1 MRLFKTLKSKIGN
14 ALIPVIGTILALTIL
29 AGSVVAVALN
39 SSKIVY
45 RQNRLE
51 KQNDGR
57 EILYIASKWFSQQL
71 NDGVDES
78 AAKAQIKEVFEYIQ
92 ITKEYDS
99 TTGEPIYYL
108 WYPTDEQAFKQAGS
122 VEAYTGTWWKATIK
136 QTQDDDANNNGNKD
150 GEINDTLFSR
160 EAKLDELY
168 NIGNLMTTYL
178 VDEGLLPARKY
189 ALNEISLIESDIDT
203 FDEAFTKLNNTGVL
217 ELDSIEVALLGYVRA
232 NGSTAYVSED
242 DNNYAIVYQTGN
254 LGGNYYWQEGD
265 NSYTTWTYRQEYDI
279 ELLLDM
285 LEYYNPEY
293 HFYYNTYLNS
303 NTYLTANYYYQDY
316 NDTHIVT
323 VQGYYKNG
331 QFYNYV
337 NTLSFNLGTTLQFAD
352 KLADYIFWKN
362 VDRLALYL
370 DDFKEA
376 INADANRLWGG
387 GANSY
392 SYKWTDDG
400 LTVYTWRGY
409 YQDGGYWDWP
419 YTITQIDNFL
429 IQCGYTD
436 DGETVSSQKIYDALI
451 ESIRT
456 ETESEIIYEKY
467 EEQYGEITWQT
478 LRDWVCNRHNVFDIK
493 RNVTVQYQY
502 TSGWST
508 RTKNF
513 TYQAW
518 YSTDKMAKAIVDYV
532 AGHLQE
538 KYAKGQKI
546 QGNTIGMISEDTDK
560 LLQDVQF
567 LMVGE
572 RLKVQYH
579 FNLIL
584 SRNNGELVNYFSEQT
599 GDDIYF
605 TVDQFKEEFY
615 EELAWCLKSRVT
627 ITDQENQIIEK
638 KSRNELKEQL
648 VEPLRYQYL
657 PLTTTLD
664 EIIGTNNNVGMK
676 QSTIALKVLTYYLEN
691 SNDYSGYN
699 FNSINITK
707 VTITDNPNFTGCF
720 QMNIE
725 YKLDNYNLELIAFI
739 KYMTNNVY
747 NSAYATDTGFV
758 QRINNNFYVQQD
770 SDGEYKNFFREVAIK
785 DNDNERLNVNDI
797 DKTQAIITVLPWKE
811 LLDDHGNQISSK
823 ATING
828 QEYVVIGKDNINM
841 LKNVNQNL
849 LYNGS
854 IEDLGTRDF
863 KILIKSGK
871 TLIIN
876 GNLTL
881 LHNQTLQ
888 LEDGAMILVNGDFKV
903 FYEFNGKGNDSTDN
917 NGVPTYSSTWTQN
930 NINFFKQRGVDIIAG
945 DAKIMVNG
953 NMTYRGY
960 KARYSTNTRTNYS
973 LSGQNLDL
981 LFDQTTFNV
990 ECQQD
995 RNGNWAHNSNE
1006 ARSLLSGIYII
1017 NGDVRFESWAEYSNS
1032 NAGAQQK
1039 YYMYRNAYSNPLINA
1054 TFYVDGTFDM
1064 TGLYMS
1070 GLYDTC
1076 RANFIFAKSITQP
1089 LIALNS
1095 TLQRWSYGGNQYG
1108 NWQDTNGYLFM
1119 IVEDAID
1126 FSQVNFAC
1134 VNLFTPYSQLLA
1146 SINENQQ
1153 SSTNFSEFVNRDTFI
1168 TMYPNKEIINRWG
1181 LSSLLKQGLK
1191 MIYDPNDI
1199 GAIRIADE
1207 VIGDDNW

>member
-14 ALIPVIGTILALTIL
+14 TLIPVIGTILALTIL
-29 AGSVVAVALN
+29 TGSAVAAALN
-39 SSKIVY
+39 SSRIVY

-51 KQNDGR
+51 KQNNGR
-57 EILYIASKWFSQQL
+57 EILYIASSWFSQQL
-71 NDGVDES
+71 NDGVDPS
-78 AAKAQIKEVFEYIQ
+78 VAKQEIKEAFEYLQ
-92 ITKEYDS
+92 ITKKTD
-99 TTGEPIYYL
+99 TTTSEPCYYL
-108 WYPTDEQAFKQAGS
+108 WYPTDEDAFRAAGS
-122 VEAYTGTWWKATIK
+122 VEAYDGTWLKATIR
-136 QTQDDDANNNGNKD
+136 QVQEDDANNNGNKD

-178 VDEGLLPARKY
+178 VDEGLLPTRKY

-203 FDEAFTKLNNTGVL
+203 FDEAFTKLNNSGVL
-217 ELDSIEVALLGYVRA
+217 QLDSIEVALLGYI
-232 NGSTAYVSED
+232 NKNDHMAYVSED
-242 DNNYAIVYQTGN
+242 GNNYAIVYQTGN
-254 LGGNYYWQEGD
+254 LGGNYYWQD
-265 NSYTTWTYRQEYDI
+265 NNGESYTTQTYRQEYDI

-285 LEYYNPEY
+285 IEYYYPEY
-293 HFYYNTYLNS
+293 RLYYNTYLDKY
-303 NTYLTANYYYQDY
+303 TYLTASYYYDES
-316 NDTHIVT
+316 NDTHLV
-323 VQGYYKNG
+323 VAQGYYKNN
-331 QFYNYV
+331 QFY
-337 NTLSFNLGTTLQFAD
+337 SFTNVERFQLGTTLQFAD

-362 VDRLALYL
+362 IDRLALYL
-370 DDFKEA
+370 DDFKNV
-376 INADANRLWGG
+376 INADANSLWGG

-419 YTITQIDNFL
+419 YTITQVDNFL
-429 IQCGYTD
+429 VQCGYTD
-436 DGETVSSQKIYDALI
+436 DGTTVSSQKIYDTLI

-478 LRDWVCNRHNVFDIK
+478 LRDWVCNKHNVFDIK
-493 RNVTVQYQY
+493 RNVTVQY
-502 TSGWST
+502 TSGWSA

-605 TVDQFKEEFY
+605 TVDQFKEQFY
-615 EELAWCLKSRVT
+615 DELAWCLKSRVT
-627 ITDQENQIIEK
+627 ITEQENQIIEK

-648 VEPLRYQYL
+648 VDPLRYQYL

-664 EIIGTNNNVGMK
+664 KIIGTNDKIGMK
-676 QSTIALKVLTYYLEN
+676 QSTIVLKVLTYYLEHN
-691 SNDYSGYN
+691 KDSFNN
-699 FNSINITK
+699 FNSVEITN
-707 VTITDNPNFTGCF
+707 VTITDNPNFNGCF
-720 QMNIE
+720 QMNIS
-725 YKLDNYNLELIAFI
+725 YKLDNYSQELIAFI

-747 NSAYATDTGFV
+747 NSAYATENGFV
-758 QRINNNFYVQQD
+758 QRLNSNYYMQQD
-770 SDGEYKNFFREVAIK
+770 RDGEYKAFFREVVIK
-785 DNDNERLNVNDI
+785 DNNNEVLNVADI
-797 DKTQAIITVLPWKE
+797 DQTHAIVTVLPWKE

-841 LKNVNQNL
+841 LKNVNQNI
-849 LYNGS
+849 LYNGT
-854 IEDLGTRDF
+854 IEDLGARDF
-863 KILIKSGK
+863 KIYIKSGK

-876 GNLTL
+876 GDLTL

-888 LEDGAMILVNGDFKV
+888 LEDDAMILVNGDFKV

-917 NGVPTYSSTWTQN
+917 SGVPSYSTSWSRC
-930 NINFFKQRGVDIIAG
+930 ISFFKQHGVNIIAE
-945 DAKIMVNG
+945 DAKIMING

-981 LFDQTTFNV
+981 LFDQTTFGV
-990 ECQQD
+990 DGCEYKESTKKYQHDTDEC
-995 RNGNWAHNSNE
+995 
-1006 ARSLLSGIYII
+1006 RSLLSGIYII
-1017 NGDVRFESWAEYSNS
+1017 NGDVRFESWAEYSNPDAT
-1032 NAGAQQK
+1032 NNQK
-1039 YYMYRNAYSNPLINA
+1039 YYMYRNSYSNPLINA
-1054 TFYVDGTFDM
+1054 TFYVDGTFNM
-1064 TGLYMS
+1064 QGLYMS
-1070 GLYDTC
+1070 GLYDPC
-1076 RANFIFAKSITQP
+1076 RANFIFAKSIVQP

-1095 TLQRWSYGGNQYG
+1095 TLPRWSYGTTSSYA

-1119 IVEDAID
+1119 ICEDAID
-1126 FSQVNFAC
+1126 FSNVQFAC
-1134 VNLFTPYSQLLA
+1134 TTLFTPYSQLLA

-1153 SSTNFSEFVNRDTFI
+1153 SATNFSEFIDKEAFI
-1168 TMYPNKEIINRWG
+1168 AMYPDKSIINRWG
-1181 LSSLLKQGLK
+1181 LSSLLNQGLK
-1191 MIYDPNDI
+1191 MIYNPNDM
-1199 GAIRIADE
+1199 GAIGIVDE
-1207 VIGDDNW
+1207 IIGDDW